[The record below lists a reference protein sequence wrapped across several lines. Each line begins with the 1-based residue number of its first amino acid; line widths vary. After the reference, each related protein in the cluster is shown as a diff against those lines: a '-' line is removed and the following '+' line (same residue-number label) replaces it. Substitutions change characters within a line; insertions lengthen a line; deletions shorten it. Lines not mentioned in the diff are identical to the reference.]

1 MQSYFSRL
9 RLNVSSLKHVH
20 TQKYLP
26 MNQTLQND
34 DCWINCRV
42 KKLKIYTSCV
52 IGSDVGSRI
61 LIPERKR
68 TQTKAK

>member
-20 TQKYLP
+20 KQKYLP

-42 KKLKIYTSCV
+42 KKGYV
-52 IGSDVGSRI
+52 
-61 LIPERKR
+61 
-68 TQTKAK
+68 KAQNLYQLRYWLRYWKQN